1 MSLRVFHIVFV
12 TVCVVLSAWVAAW
25 GLREYGATHSSGAL
39 ILALIFIL
47 SGFGLVVYGVKVFR
61 KLRELP

>member
-25 GLREYGATHSSGAL
+25 GFREYGATRSMGAL
-39 ILALIFIL
+39 SLALLFIL
-47 SGFGLVVYGVKVFR
+47 TGFALVFYGVRVFR
-61 KLRELP
+61 KLKELP